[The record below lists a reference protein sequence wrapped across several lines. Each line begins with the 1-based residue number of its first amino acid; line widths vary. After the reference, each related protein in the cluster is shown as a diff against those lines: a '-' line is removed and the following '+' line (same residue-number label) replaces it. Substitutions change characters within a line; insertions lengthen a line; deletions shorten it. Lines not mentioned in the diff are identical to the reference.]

1 MRILFFL
8 FILIPIAEIM
18 LLIEVGDHIGGLNTV
33 ALVFL
38 TAIIGAAL
46 LRKQGVDTLLR
57 ANQRMAQGEIPIKE
71 MLSGIVLAVGG
82 ALLLT
87 PGFITDAVGFFCL
100 LPLTR
105 GWAVDHLVRKG
116 VVAGSGGF
124 TAFSAGGFGAGPTG
138 GPAAG
143 PTVGKGGDKQRSS
156 LGGGEHTTIE
166 GEYRRED

>member
-8 FILIPIAEIM
+8 FVLIPIAEIM

-33 ALVFL
+33 ALVLL
-38 TAIIGAAL
+38 TAIIGAGL
-46 LRKQGVDTLLR
+46 LRKQGLDTLLR

-87 PGFITDAVGFFCL
+87 PGFITDALGFLCL

-105 GWAVDHLVRKG
+105 GWAIEHLIRKG
-116 VVAGSGGF
+116 VMAGGSGY
-124 TAFSAGGFGAGPTG
+124 ASFSYSSQGQAGPR
-138 GPAAG
+138 PAG
-143 PTVGKGGDKQRSS
+143 PKAEVQREVPGS
-156 LGGGEHTTIE
+156 HNTTIE